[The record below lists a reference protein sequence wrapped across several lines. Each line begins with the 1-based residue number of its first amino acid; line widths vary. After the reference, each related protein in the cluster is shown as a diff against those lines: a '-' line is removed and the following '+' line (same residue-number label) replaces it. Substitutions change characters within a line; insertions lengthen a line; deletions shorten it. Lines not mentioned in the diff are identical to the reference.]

1 MEVIQQVVRVD
12 ERSQAGDARRAAM
25 SLAQRVGFD
34 ESDAGR
40 VGLVVTEA
48 ATNLVKH
55 ARDGEIVL
63 AGVRENGR
71 RTVRILAMDQGP
83 GIRSLEESLRDGF
96 SSVGSLGTGLGAI
109 RRSSSE
115 FDIYTGANGTI
126 VYSMISS
133 DEPKRSQVLSGSVC
147 APYPGES
154 ACGDG
159 FVIVHGSPVTSVLL
173 VDGLGHGPGA
183 AEAAEAAIASFRAHP
198 SDSPADALERM
209 QEILRP
215 TRGAAA
221 AVARVDRGSRV
232 ARFSGIGNIAGVV
245 MGETGP
251 GRHMVSGHGIVGQTS
266 RAAREYDY
274 PLPPGFSVVLHS
286 DGITSR
292 WKLETYPGLL
302 RRHPMLVAGVLFR
315 DFRRPNDDATVVVLR
330 EAA

>member
-1 MEVIQQVVRVD
+1 MEIAQQVVRVG

-25 SLAQRVGFD
+25 SIAQRIGFD
-34 ESDAGR
+34 DSDAGR

-55 ARDGEIVL
+55 AKDGEIVL
-63 AGVRENGR
+63 TGVRENDSR
-71 RTVRILAMDQGP
+71 RVRILAMDQGP
-83 GIRSLEESLRDGF
+83 GIRRLEECLRDGF

-115 FDIYTGANGTI
+115 FDIYTGADGTI

-133 DEPKRSQVLSGSVC
+133 DEPKKSHVLSGAVC
-147 APYPGES
+147 APHPAES

-159 FVIVHGSPVTSVLL
+159 FVIVHGSPVTRVLL

-198 SDSPADALERM
+198 GDSPADALERM
-209 QEILRP
+209 QVVLRP
-215 TRGAAA
+215 TRGAAV
-221 AVARVDRGSRV
+221 AVARLDRGSRV

-245 MGETGP
+245 MGEAEP
-251 GRHMVSGHGIVGQTS
+251 ARHMVSDHGIVGQTS
-266 RAAREYDY
+266 RGPREFDY
-274 PLPPGFSVVLHS
+274 PLPPRFSVVFHS
-286 DGITSR
+286 DGITAR
-292 WKLETYPGLL
+292 WKLETYPGLM
-302 RRHPMLVAGVLFR
+302 RRHPMLAAGVLFR
-315 DFRRPNDDATVVVLR
+315 DFRRPNDDATVLVLR